1 MEKEKL
7 AKFLQFV
14 KFGIVGVTNN
24 VIFYLVNVA
33 VLWLFRNTGK
43 EWDYVVA
50 NIAGFFVSVLWSFY
64 WNNKY
69 VFKAGNGESRSW
81 KTALLKTYAA
91 YAFSGI
97 VLNNALS
104 YLWITVFGMSKYIA
118 PLINLFI
125 TVPINF
131 ILNKL
136 WAFKSSS
143 VEEKKNDSSV
153 G

>member
-1 MEKEKL
+1 MKKETF
-7 AKFLQFV
+7 AKITQFV
-14 KFGIVGVTNN
+14 KFGIVGFSNN
-24 VIFYLVNVA
+24 VIFYLVNLA
-33 VLWLFRNTGK
+33 VLFLLKNQDLS
-43 EWDYVVA
+43 WDYMA
-50 NIAGFFVSVLWSFY
+50 GNIAGFLVSVLWSYY

-69 VFKAGNGESRSW
+69 VFKQGGNENRSAL
-81 KTALLKTYAA
+81 KTLLKTYMA
-91 YAFSGI
+91 YGFTGI

-118 PLINLFI
+118 PLINLFL

>member
-1 MEKEKL
+1 MEKETL

-97 VLNNALS
+97 VLNNTLS

-143 VEEKKNDSSV
+143 VEDKKNDSSV